1 MIKFNKES
9 NDAPYVKFR
18 EKYYDAINA
27 SQQNI
32 EAIAISS
39 FNRETDEVDSRF
51 VNLKFIDDKKFIFF
65 TNYNSPKSKAFSTH
79 TKISA
84 LIYWSSINTQIRMKA
99 NIKKTS
105 KKFNNLYFKNR
116 SAKKNAL
123 AISSNQSKEI
133 SSYENVISNYKK
145 VLKNEE
151 LSICPNYW
159 GGYSFTPY
167 YFEFWEGNESRLNK
181 REIYE
186 LNDNKWIIGYLEP

>member
-116 SAKKNAL
+116 SAKKCTRNKL
-123 AISSNQSKEI
+123 KSIKRNI
-133 SSYENVISNYKK
+133 VIRKCNFK
-145 VLKNEE
+145 L
-151 LSICPNYW
+151 
-159 GGYSFTPY
+159 
-167 YFEFWEGNESRLNK
+167 
-181 REIYE
+181 
-186 LNDNKWIIGYLEP
+186 

>member
-51 VNLKFIDDKKFIFF
+51 VNLKFIDDKKFIFSLI
-65 TNYNSPKSKAFSTH
+65 TTHPNQKLLAH

-116 SAKKNAL
+116 SAKKCTRNKL
-123 AISSNQSKEI
+123 KSIKRNI
-133 SSYENVISNYKK
+133 VIRKCNFK
-145 VLKNEE
+145 L
-151 LSICPNYW
+151 
-159 GGYSFTPY
+159 
-167 YFEFWEGNESRLNK
+167 
-181 REIYE
+181 
-186 LNDNKWIIGYLEP
+186 